1 MWVCAHPSAVRC
13 AKKYTVV
20 IVWKEILST
29 FQTSRFSVWVVKPL
43 AIGTGRHRFA
53 ESYRKRHDTKRDTES
68 NEEDSDANIPCT
80 SVHIHTGMGTWIYA
94 HIRYVHAHL
103 NTPAYKC
110 TQTHIQICRSA
121 VGNLKVTMRN
131 THRDPS
137 MYTAYGPR
145 GRYWNPASPV
155 RLTGSQLDRSNFACA
170 RSAVTS
176 LVPLERKETQPFFG
190 TSLKKIGESAW
201 VHELRKV
208 FSAFWGKLFGLL
220 GKTARNDPWA
230 WRLV

>member
-1 MWVCAHPSAVRC
+1 MTPGKIELQREKTWRLEQTKEDRC
-13 AKKYTVV
+13 LTLARGCVGMNV
-20 IVWKEILST
+20 DIVYVQS
-29 FQTSRFSVWVVKPL
+29 FFFFPFSVLLGTSFIFKTRWVTVKEVL
-43 AIGTGRHRFA
+43 I
-53 ESYRKRHDTKRDTES
+53 
-68 NEEDSDANIPCT
+68 
-80 SVHIHTGMGTWIYA
+80 
-94 HIRYVHAHL
+94 
-103 NTPAYKC
+103 
-110 TQTHIQICRSA
+110 
-121 VGNLKVTMRN
+121 
-131 THRDPS
+131 HRDPS

-155 RLTGSQLDRSNFACA
+155 RLTWSQLDRSNFACA